1 MSALG
6 HKRTLAAQNGH
17 VRFTPKTRHVRCKYG
32 SPFWANSGHLGGTD
46 LRIDLDQEIARP
58 IRVSEAAPKLTFGR
72 QHVRSG
78 GACTDIFSF
87 QQMGLNWLSM
97 Q

>member
-6 HKRTLAAQNGH
+6 QEQTCAAQKVMSTLPPKADICGAITN
-17 VRFTPKTRHVRCKYG
+17 VRF
-32 SPFWANSGHLGGTD
+32 ANGGHLSGTD
-46 LRIDLDQEIARP
+46 RRIDLDQEIARP
-58 IRVSEAAPKLTFGR
+58 IRVSEAAPKLIFGR

-78 GACTDIFSF
+78 GACTGIFSF